1 MATRSAAKAH
11 RQSIKRRLRNRAVKT
26 ATKTAIKRA
35 NESIAGGDLEA
46 AREAVRAAISTL
58 DRAARKG
65 VLHPN
70 NAGRHKSR
78 LLLRY
83 NASVA
88 ALQTPVAERPV
99 RKEKPGGAKAA
110 APKQAKGRAKASASK
125 TAKGGRGAPAKK
137 PKK

>member
-11 RQSIKRRLRNRAVKT
+11 RQSIKRRLRNRAVKS

-35 NESIAGGDLEA
+35 NESIAGGDFDA

-88 ALQTPVAERPV
+88 ALQTPVAERPA
-99 RKEKPGGAKAA
+99 RKEKPATKAA
-110 APKQAKGRAKASASK
+110 ASKEAKGAAKASTPK
-125 TAKGGRGAPAKK
+125 TAKGAKGTAAKK

>member
-1 MATRSAAKAH
+1 MGTRSAIKAH
-11 RQSIKRRLRNRAVKT
+11 RQSIKRRLRNRAVKS

-35 NESIAGGDLEA
+35 TDAIAGGDVDA

-58 DRAARKG
+58 DRAAQKG

-70 NAGRHKSR
+70 NAGRRKSR

-88 ALQTPVAERPV
+88 ALQTPSEVKPA
-99 RKEKPGGAKAA
+99 RKEKPAASKAA
-110 APKQAKGRAKASASK
+110 SKAAGSKTGKTGK
-125 TAKGGRGAPAKK
+125 TAKRAPTKKAKK
-137 PKK
+137 

>member
-11 RQSIKRRLRNRAVKT
+11 RQSIKRRLRNRAVKS

-35 NESIAGGDLEA
+35 NETIAGGDFDA

-88 ALQTPVAERPV
+88 ALQTPVAERPA
-99 RKEKPGGAKAA
+99 RKEKPATKAA
-110 APKQAKGRAKASASK
+110 ASKEAKGAAKASTPK
-125 TAKGGRGAPAKK
+125 TAKGAKGTAAKK

>member
-1 MATRSAAKAH
+1 MGTQSAIKAH
-11 RQSIKRRLRNRAVKT
+11 RQSVKRRLRNRAVKS

-35 NESIAGGDLEA
+35 TEAIAGGDMDA

-58 DRAARKG
+58 DKAAQKG

-70 NAGRHKSR
+70 NAGRRKSR

-88 ALQTPVAERPV
+88 ALQIPSEEQQPR
-99 RKEKPGGAKAA
+99 RKAKPASSRSKTGGA
-110 APKQAKGRAKASASK
+110 AKSAKSAKRPS
-125 TAKGGRGAPAKK
+125 AKK
-137 PKK
+137 K